1 MPKRGRP
8 RKGAK
13 SGNTRRDPSP
23 DEIEELRA
31 ELISE
36 GEQPS
41 VMDFKGWLR
50 RHAERELWF
59 FSRYILGNTFLSLG
73 TFHRKE
79 VCPWLTDFSRSRS
92 KLMMLPFGHLKTTVV
107 SRSMPLHILIQP
119 REHNIYFPG
128 MSGRESRIALA
139 NENEAKCKE
148 NADTINRH
156 AKQNAWLY
164 WLWPEVFWDDP
175 KRESP
180 RWSDSQMEFKRSGIY
195 AEASITI
202 LGVKT
207 GYIGKYYDAIFP
219 DDICGPKDA
228 QSPKDMDK
236 IKKWRRASKTR
247 FYIKQGPCAGIYCGI
262 GTHHG
267 SEDVYVEWKKD
278 PGLDL
283 MIRSIEEPDNAGVM
297 HPIWPDKYPADLVE
311 KMRESTD
318 QIEWALWYMNKPVPA
333 GYSAL
338 SWNDF
343 REYELKYD
351 NGVPMLHFAD
361 NELDQRITKRYEVKS
376 KNLGFRLP
384 GSSPYDP
391 AFSRPR
397 MKPTQGMDSEMFEAI
412 REKYP
417 LCPQCVENGN
427 TTRAINA
434 STPFQCPVGH
444 EWTTPMI
451 APEPEYKFLGNRFA
465 NGRPS

>member
-13 SGNTRRDPSP
+13 SGATRRDPSP
-23 DEIEELRA
+23 DEIEELRRD
-31 ELISE
+31 LIAS

-41 VMDFKGWLR
+41 VMDFKGWLK

-59 FSRYILGNTFLSLG
+59 FSRWILGNDFLSLG
-73 TFHRKE
+73 DFHRKE
-79 VCPWLTDFSRSRS
+79 ICPWLTDFTRSRS

-119 REHNIYFPG
+119 KDHNIYFPS
-128 MSGRESRIALA
+128 MSGREARIALA

-148 NADTINRH
+148 NADTIKRQAESNV
-156 AKQNAWLY
+156 WLY
-164 WLWPEVFWDDP
+164 WLWPEVFWDDC
-175 KRESP
+175 KKESP
-180 RWSDSQMEFKRSGIY
+180 RWSDSQLEFRRTGIY

-283 MIRSIEEPDNAGVM
+283 MIRSIEEPDAYGVLK
-297 HPIWPDKYPADLVE
+297 PIWPEKYPAELVE
-311 KMRESTD
+311 KMRLGTD

-338 SWNDF
+338 SWSDF
-343 REYELKYD
+343 REYELRYE
-351 NGVPMLHFAD
+351 NGVPLLAFAD
-361 NELDQRITKRYEVKS
+361 NELDQRIAKRYEVKS
-376 KNLGFRLP
+376 RNLGFRLP
-384 GSSPYDP
+384 GSSPYDTMN
-391 AFSRPR
+391 ARPR
-397 MKPTQGMDSEMFEAI
+397 TKPVAGQDADMFNAL

-417 LCPQCVENGN
+417 ECPQCLEQGN
-427 TTRAINA
+427 HTRALAA
-434 STPFQCPVGH
+434 SQPFHCPVGH
-444 EWTTPMI
+444 EWTSPQV
-451 APEPEYKFLGNRFA
+451 AVEPEYKFLGNRFA
-465 NGRPS
+465 HS

>member
-1 MPKRGRP
+1 MAKRGRP

-13 SGNTRRDPSP
+13 SGATRRDPSP
-23 DEIEELRA
+23 DEIAELRA
-31 ELISE
+31 EIEAS
-36 GEQPS
+36 GETIGA
-41 VMDFKGWLR
+41 DFKQWLKK
-50 RHAERELWF
+50 HAERELWF
-59 FSRYILGNTFLSLG
+59 FSRWILGNTFLSLG
-73 TFHRKE
+73 DFHRKE

-107 SRSMPLHILIQP
+107 SRSMPLHILVQP
-119 REHNIYFPG
+119 AERNIYFPG
-128 MSGRESRIALA
+128 MSGREARIALA

-148 NADTINRH
+148 NSDTIKRQAESNV
-156 AKQNAWLY
+156 WLY
-164 WLWPEVFWDDP
+164 WLWPEVFWDDC
-175 KRESP
+175 KKESP
-180 RWSDSQMEFKRSGIY
+180 RWSDSQLEFKRSGIY

-283 MIRSIEEPDNAGVM
+283 MIRSIEEPDPYGVLK
-297 HPIWPDKYPADLVE
+297 PIWPEKYPADLVE
-311 KMRESTD
+311 KMRASTD

-333 GYSAL
+333 GYTAL
-338 SWNDF
+338 SWSDL
-343 REYELKYD
+343 REYQLRYE
-351 NGVPMLHFAD
+351 NGVPLLAFAD
-361 NELDQRITKRYEVKS
+361 NEMDTRIAKRYEVKAR
-376 KNLGFRLP
+376 NLGFRLP

-391 AFSRPR
+391 MMARPR
-397 MKPTQGMDSEMFEAI
+397 NKPTPGMDAEMFDAL

-417 LCPQCVENGN
+417 SCPTCLEEGN
-427 TTRAINA
+427 HARAL
-434 STPFQCPVGH
+434 TPALSGKFTCPAGH
-444 EWTTPMI
+444 QWQTPQVPM
-451 APEPEYKFLGNRFA
+451 APTYEFLGNRFA
-465 NGRPS
+465 NRR

>member
-8 RKGAK
+8 RKGAR
-13 SGNTRRDPSP
+13 SGATRRDPSP

-31 ELISE
+31 ELVAE
-36 GEQPS
+36 GEAPS

-59 FSRYILGNTFLSLG
+59 FSRWILGNTFLSLG
-73 TFHRKE
+73 DFHRKE
-79 VCPWLTDFSRSRS
+79 VCPWLTDFTRSRS

-119 REHNIYFPG
+119 KEHNIYFPG
-128 MSGRESRIALA
+128 MSGREARIALA

-148 NADTINRH
+148 NADTIKRQAESNV
-156 AKQNAWLY
+156 WLY
-164 WLWPEVFWDDP
+164 WLWPEVFWDDC
-175 KRESP
+175 KKESP
-180 RWSDSQMEFKRSGIY
+180 RWSDSQLEFKRSRIY

-283 MIRSIEEPDNAGVM
+283 MCRSIEEPDPYGVLK
-297 HPIWPDKYPADLVE
+297 PIWPEKYPPALVD
-311 KMRESTD
+311 KMRPPGTD
-318 QIEWALWYMNKPVPA
+318 EIEWALWYMNKPVSA
-333 GYSAL
+333 GYTAL

-343 REYELKYD
+343 REYELRYED
-351 NGVPMLHFAD
+351 GVPLLAFAD
-361 NELDQRITKRYEVKS
+361 NEFDARIAKRYEVKS
-376 KNLGFRLP
+376 KNLGFRLA
-384 GSSPYDP
+384 SPYDP
-391 AFSRPR
+391 LNSRPR
-397 MKPTQGMDSEMFEAI
+397 MKPTDSMDRDQFDAL

-417 LCPQCVENGN
+417 ECPQCLEQEKR
-427 TTRAINA
+427 TRTIQPYPPYVCPAGHTWL
-434 STPFQCPVGH
+434 TPAR
-444 EWTTPMI
+444 E
-451 APEPEYKFLGNRFA
+451 AEPEYKFLGNRFA
-465 NGRPS
+465 TR